1 MIREA
6 VTDLDLEAWVRI
18 RNAVEPWEATTIEAT
33 LSASAAEPDRR
44 LYLGELEG
52 EVVACGGVT
61 RSETRFTAAT
71 VFPRVLPE
79 ARRRG
84 LGTALL
90 RAGSGRARELGC
102 DVLTG
107 HVDADDEAGLAFA
120 DRFGFVE
127 VDRQVE
133 LVRPLSDGEP
143 WPVVPDG
150 IEIVPLASEHVEGL
164 HTLALAAA
172 SDLPVAGEIRPETV
186 AAWVDEIVAGRAFVA
201 LAGGRVVGVAG
212 ISDRPARNGSAEN
225 NLTAVRAD
233 LRGRG
238 IATALK
244 LTVVAWAAEHG
255 YRELTTWTQEGNDR
269 MQAVNNRAGY
279 RPGHVSI
286 TVRGSL
292 LT

>member
-1 MIREA
+1 MIREV
-6 VTDLDLEAWVRI
+6 VTDADVEAWVRI
-18 RNAVEPWEATTIEAT
+18 RNAVEPWEATTVETT
-33 LSASAAEPDRR
+33 LLTSVAEPDRR
-44 LYLGELEG
+44 LYLGELDG
-52 EVVACGGVT
+52 EVASCGGVA

-90 RAGSGRARELGC
+90 RAGSERARELGC
-102 DVLTG
+102 DVLAG
-107 HVDADDEAGLAFA
+107 HVDADDEAALAFA
-120 DRFGFVE
+120 ARFGFVE

-133 LVRPLSDGEP
+133 LVRPLSPGEQ
-143 WPVVPDG
+143 WPAVPDG
-150 IEIVPLASEHVEGL
+150 VEIVPLAREHVEGL
-164 HTLALAAA
+164 HVLALAAA
-172 SDLPVAGEIRPETV
+172 RDLPVAGEIRPETV
-186 AAWVDEIVAGRAFVA
+186 ATWVDEIVAGHAFVA
-201 LAGGRVVGVAG
+201 LADGEVVGVAG
-212 ISDRPARNGSAEN
+212 IADRPARNGSAEN

-269 MQAVNNRAGY
+269 MQAVNDRAGY

-286 TVRGSL
+286 TVRGPL
-292 LT
+292 LP